1 MFKKKIRP
9 SLGHSLLQYWPS
21 RWGAAAENQPHISTM
36 KMAFA
41 FDWLSSEWM
50 ECQSALQPTSKG
62 QRRDR
67 LSQDLTLNAAG
78 GSCPSPIGTNL
89 PWTPAPFNCAVPA
102 ATAAAQLAG
111 ACRGGFS
118 RAPNAERRFLP
129 RAHRSSLH
137 FNLGERTAGGRRLK
151 FWKRRQTLSFS
162 EHVNATLVE
171 YTLLR
176 PLFLL
181 VSVWRGEG
189 QPLLLA
195 ALQTRDFPSKSSFFP
210 APWPRTLNAP
220 KNALDAGGKNTL
232 FALYLWW

>member
-1 MFKKKIRP
+1 
-9 SLGHSLLQYWPS
+9 
-21 RWGAAAENQPHISTM
+21 
-36 KMAFA
+36 MAFA

-102 ATAAAQLAG
+102 ATAGAQLAG

-118 RAPNAERRFLP
+118 RAANAERRFLP
-129 RAHRSSLH
+129 RAHRSSLR

-151 FWKRRQTLSFS
+151 FRKRRQTLSFW

-189 QPLLLA
+189 QPLWLLFKQEIF
-195 ALQTRDFPSKSSFFP
+195 LQNLPFFQP
-210 APWPRTLNAP
+210 P
-220 KNALDAGGKNTL
+220 GQEH
-232 FALYLWW
+232 

>member
-1 MFKKKIRP
+1 
-9 SLGHSLLQYWPS
+9 
-21 RWGAAAENQPHISTM
+21 
-36 KMAFA
+36 MAFA

-151 FWKRRQTLSFS
+151 FWKGDRLYHSESMLTPRWSSTLCSDLYS
-162 EHVNATLVE
+162 
-171 YTLLR
+171 
-176 PLFLL
+176 FLL
-181 VSVWRGEG
+181 ASGGERGSHCCWLLFKQEIFLQNLPFFQPPG
-189 QPLLLA
+189 QEH
-195 ALQTRDFPSKSSFFP
+195 
-210 APWPRTLNAP
+210 
-220 KNALDAGGKNTL
+220 
-232 FALYLWW
+232 